1 MFHFQNR
8 TDKLIC
14 VRTSFTLPKKKEE
27 KKTENERFGFLHS
40 KKTQDKNHQSK
51 KKRKKVHIEM
61 LIFQFDM

>member
-14 VRTSFTLPKKKEE
+14 VRTSFTLPKKRG
-27 KKTENERFGFLHS
+27 KKTENERFGFLHG

-51 KKRKKVHIEM
+51 KKKRKKSAHRDAHFSI
-61 LIFQFDM
+61 